1 MAFGGHFSV
10 MSHIFPQLIQTAAV
24 VVIQILMS
32 DRACDVAL
40 RSSVLPC
47 LWESEARER
56 SQSDWFSGEVFIDRT
71 AGCLPS
77 QECGTSGLPQCHAL
91 AIAHHLCPI
100 AGTEVMGTLY
110 IVFIKVINTKI
121 NSYDD
126 LGRCFNAIGHRR
138 AINMEWL
145 HFSGIL
151 KSAIRLWPLPTVPRP
166 ASDISV
172 HAQVN
177 EWEAVS
183 KYCAIILHLD
193 YTPKCRKWEMGVLFS
208 PPWLVMTWVSL
219 FLGVCGLFYITV
231 HLVVLPVLSQS
242 RCFIS
247 LREGGGFDLEA
258 RPSAGEWKNQYINDE
273 KANTGVGRLNTSETC
288 SQHPPP
294 VGT

>member
-1 MAFGGHFSV
+1 

-24 VVIQILMS
+24 VVVQILMS

-47 LWESEARER
+47 LWDSEPREH

-71 AGCLPS
+71 AGCLSS
-77 QECGTSGLPQCHAL
+77 QECWTSGSAVSRSATLWLLPPLHRDR
-91 AIAHHLCPI
+91 
-100 AGTEVMGTLY
+100 GGTLY
-110 IVFIKVINTKI
+110 IVFIKVINTKT

-126 LGRCFNAIGHRR
+126 FGRYCFTAIGHKG
-138 AINMEWL
+138 AITMGWL

-172 HAQVN
+172 HAQVLCII
-177 EWEAVS
+177 VHS
-183 KYCAIILHLD
+183 LAIILHLD

-219 FLGVCGLFYITV
+219 FFWVCAA
-231 HLVVLPVLSQS
+231 
-242 RCFIS
+242 CFILQS
-247 LREGGGFDLEA
+247 TLWFYQFWA
-258 RPSAGEWKNQYINDE
+258 
-273 KANTGVGRLNTSETC
+273 
-288 SQHPPP
+288 SQDVSFH
-294 VGT
+294 